1 MCTYRKK
8 LKHCSNHFMPT
19 AVCQYN
25 VCLYSVWGTSFLYPL
40 SLQFFEMKN
49 FSCNKYVIPYA
60 VLVILTSATS
70 FQLVVGQS
78 EISPVLLVPMA
89 QSGES
94 IYLAWSGND
103 TGIPEIMFRA
113 SNDNGITFGEK
124 INLSNSTTSDSINP
138 QITASGNNVLVAWWE
153 NNQTFQEPVIRIS
166 TDRGNNFGPILNL
179 STNDTLETWITYY
192 QSNT

>member
-1 MCTYRKK
+1 LYRW
-8 LKHCSNHFMPT
+8 LNQ
-19 AVCQYN
+19 AR
-25 VCLYSVWGTSFLYPL
+25 
-40 SLQFFEMKN
+40 
-49 FSCNKYVIPYA
+49 
-60 VLVILTSATS
+60 
-70 FQLVVGQS
+70 
-78 EISPVLLVPMA
+78 
-89 QSGES
+89 ES
-94 IYLAWSGND
+94 YLAWSGND

>member
-1 MCTYRKK
+1 
-8 LKHCSNHFMPT
+8 
-19 AVCQYN
+19 
-25 VCLYSVWGTSFLYPL
+25 
-40 SLQFFEMKN
+40 MKN
-49 FSCNKYVIPYA
+49 FSCNKYVILYA

-70 FQLVVGQS
+70 VQLVVGQS

-103 TGIPEIMFRA
+103 TGIPEIMFRV

-153 NNQTFQEPVIRIS
+153 NNQTFQEPVIRFS
-166 TDRGNNFGPILNL
+166 ADRGNNFGPILNL
-179 STNDTLETWITYY
+179 STNDTLETWIAYHH
-192 QSNT
+192 SNT

>member
-1 MCTYRKK
+1 M
-8 LKHCSNHFMPT
+8 
-19 AVCQYN
+19 
-25 VCLYSVWGTSFLYPL
+25 
-40 SLQFFEMKN
+40 
-49 FSCNKYVIPYA
+49 
-60 VLVILTSATS
+60 LVILTSATS
-70 FQLVVGQS
+70 GQLVVGQS
-78 EISPVLLVPMA
+78 EINPVLLVPMA

-179 STNDTLETWITYY
+179 AQMIPLGPG
-192 QSNT
+192 